1 MGLAVTLDLDRLIE
15 PFPLLTSRGS
25 VEREHA
31 PIREVAVV
39 RYGQHS
45 PVRLV
50 FVSLHP
56 LPQVARVVAAQGLYG
71 CVGFDK
77 ARLGRVVAEND
88 IAVQVVAAG
97 IRRPLEADEGGES
110 AWIVRILGCLDSLR
124 PGAAVWGSA
133 RERKDS
139 FGHLSLAEGDD
150 NV

>member
-1 MGLAVTLDLDRLIE
+1 SA
-15 PFPLLTSRGS
+15 
-25 VEREHA
+25 
-31 PIREVAVV
+31 
-39 RYGQHS
+39 
-45 PVRLV
+45 VRLV

-77 ARLGRVVAEND
+77 ARLGRVVTEND
-88 IAVQVVAAG
+88 VAMQVVAAG
-97 IRRPLEADEGGES
+97 VRRPFEADEGGET
-110 AWIVRILGCLDSLR
+110 ARIIRLLGCLHGLR
-124 PGAAVWGSA
+124 PSAAVGGCA